1 MNNNGIDEFDEIHIK
16 ALVQA
21 IESSDICI
29 FYQTTDL
36 IYRWAK
42 NVPDFL
48 LKKWQAN
55 CRDNDFLST
64 EIAERLET
72 KKLQVLATG
81 ECTTTEVSF
90 EEQDKHIWYKFS
102 IDAYK
107 DKQGKTIG
115 LIMTGVN
122 VSEIKQREQVLKVL
136 LRELSHRSK
145 NLLAIIQSIASQTA
159 RFSDTT
165 SMFLKKFQGRI
176 QSLSH
181 SQDLITNSN
190 WSGASFH
197 ELIRLQTSLYL
208 GTESHRFT
216 IVGDNPYLF
225 PNAALHVG
233 LAIHELLI
241 NSLSFG
247 AMAQEKGTVAVSCNK
262 QVDPNNEVVV
272 AISWNEKFDPAGIL
286 PEDPKSC
293 FGSAVLE
300 KIVPASLSG
309 NAVYHIDNYG
319 VLYII
324 KMPQGQFEFR

>member
-1 MNNNGIDEFDEIHIK
+1 MDNTIDEFDESYIR
-16 ALVQA
+16 ALMQA

-48 LKKWQAN
+48 LDKWCVN
-55 CRDNDFLST
+55 CRDNDFLRP

-72 KKLQVLATG
+72 KKIQLLATG
-81 ECTTTEVSF
+81 ECTATEVSF
-90 EEQDKHIWYKFS
+90 EEQDNRVWYKFS
-102 IDAYK
+102 IDAHR
-107 DKQGKTIG
+107 DKQGKIIG
-115 LIMTGVN
+115 IITTGVN

-159 RFSDTT
+159 RFSDSTA
-165 SMFLKKFQGRI
+165 MFLKKFQGRI

-190 WSGASFH
+190 WSGASFY

-216 IVGDNPYLF
+216 IMGDNPYLF

-247 AMAQEKGTVAVSCNK
+247 AMAQEKGTVVVNCNK
-262 QVDPNNEVVV
+262 QIDDNNETLV

-300 KIVPASLSG
+300 KIVPASFSG
-309 NAVYHIDNYG
+309 EALYQIDNYG
-319 VLYII
+319 VLYLI
-324 KMPQGQFEFR
+324 KLPPTQFEFK